1 VTSARPLRIVQVS
14 PYSWDVPGGVQVHV
28 RELAAQLRALGHT
41 VLILAPGSAREQR
54 DDTVI
59 VGRAIPVRG
68 NGSVARIAF
77 GPQVA
82 SAVGR
87 ALREFKPDVIHVHE
101 PLVPSV
107 SMHVVLSAN
116 APVVATFHSNVGRE
130 RTSSLWFKLA
140 VPMIRPVW
148 NKLAKRIA
156 VSEAARHSV
165 CSRMGDGDL
174 LIVPNGVDVSRFAAA
189 APAPLAPGRHLLFVG
204 RLEERKGFPI
214 AVSAFAE
221 LARLYPDLR
230 LLVIGDGTE
239 RTAVDQ
245 LNADARA
252 RVEMLGRVDDDR
264 LASYLKAADVYIGPA
279 LGGESF
285 GIVLAEAMAAGK
297 PIVASDID
305 GYRDVA
311 RDGLEALL
319 VAPGEVPPLVAAVR
333 EVLDDQRLARSL
345 GDGGARRAREFDWEV
360 VSQRVMGVYEE
371 VLGTQRAG
379 ISDKGAAS
387 AQRSATS
394 GKQAGRGKG

>member
-1 VTSARPLRIVQVS
+1 MTVARPLRIVQVS

-28 RELAAQLRALGHT
+28 RELAAHLRQLGHE
-41 VLILAPGSAREQR
+41 VHILAPGQQRGQR
-54 DDTVI
+54 DGAVI
-59 VGRAIPVRG
+59 VGRAVPVRG
-68 NGSVARIAF
+68 NGSVARISF

-87 ALREFKPDVIHVHE
+87 ALRDVAPDIIHVHE

-107 SMHVVLSAN
+107 SMHAVLQAN

-148 NKLAKRIA
+148 NRLARRIA

-165 CSRMGDGDL
+165 CSRMGDGNL
-174 LIVPNGVDVSRFAAA
+174 AIVPNGVDVGRFANA
-189 APAPLAPGRHLLFVG
+189 APAALPPGRHLLFVG

-214 AVSAFAE
+214 AVDAFAQ
-221 LARLYPDLR
+221 LARTYPDLR
-230 LLVIGDGTE
+230 LLVIGDGSE
-239 RTAVDQ
+239 RDAVDR
-245 LNADARA
+245 LDPNARS
-252 RVEMLGRVDDDR
+252 RVDMLGRVDDDR
-264 LASYLKAADVYIGPA
+264 LASYLRAADLYIGPA
-279 LGGESF
+279 TGGESF

-319 VAPGEVPPLVAAVR
+319 VPPGDASALVAAVR
-333 EVLDDQRLARSL
+333 EVLDDRRLAQSL
-345 GDGGARRAREFDWEV
+345 GEAGARRAHEFDWDS
-360 VSQRVMGVYEE
+360 VSQRVLRIYEE
-371 VLGTQRAG
+371 VLEARGPRPEARAG
-379 ISDKGAAS
+379 FS
-387 AQRSATS
+387 ARSRS
-394 GKQAGRGKG
+394 

>member
-1 VTSARPLRIVQVS
+1 
-14 PYSWDVPGGVQVHV
+14 
-28 RELAAQLRALGHT
+28 
-41 VLILAPGSAREQR
+41 
-54 DDTVI
+54 
-59 VGRAIPVRG
+59 
-68 NGSVARIAF
+68 VARIAF
-77 GPQVA
+77 GPQIA
-82 SAVGR
+82 GAVGR

-107 SMHVVLSAN
+107 SMHVVLRAN

-130 RTSSLWFKLA
+130 RTSSLWFQLA

-156 VSEAARHSV
+156 VSEAARQSV
-165 CSRMGDGDL
+165 CSRMGDGNL
-174 LIVPNGVDVSRFAAA
+174 RIVPNGVDVSRFAGAA
-189 APAPLAPGRHLLFVG
+189 AAAVPPGRHLLFVG
-204 RLEERKGFPI
+204 RLEERKGFPV
-214 AVSAFAE
+214 AVSAFAD

-230 LLVIGDGTE
+230 LLVIGDGAE
-239 RTAVDQ
+239 RTAVDR
-245 LNADARA
+245 LEPDVRA

-319 VAPGEVPPLVAAVR
+319 VSPGDAAALVAAVQ
-333 EVLDDQRLARSL
+333 EVLNDRRLAQAL
-345 GDGGARRAREFDWEV
+345 GEAGSRRAHEFDWDV
-360 VSQRVMGVYEE
+360 VSQRVLGIYEE
-371 VLGTQRAG
+371 VLEAGGQRPEAREHF
-379 ISDKGAAS
+379 A
-387 AQRSATS
+387 R
-394 GKQAGRGKG
+394 

>member
-1 VTSARPLRIVQVS
+1 MTGRAPLRIVQVS

-28 RELAAQLRALGHT
+28 RELAAHLRAHGHR
-41 VLILAPGSAREQR
+41 VLILAPGEARSDR

-82 SAVGR
+82 SVVGR
-87 ALREFKPDVIHVHE
+87 ALRDFRPDVIHVHE

-107 SMHVVLSAN
+107 SMHTVLRAN

-130 RTSSLWFKLA
+130 RTSSLWFRLA

-148 NKLAKRIA
+148 NRLARRLA
-156 VSEAARHSV
+156 VSEAARQSV
-165 CSRMGDGDL
+165 CSRMGEGDL
-174 LIVPNGVDVSRFAAA
+174 LIVPNGVDVSRFATARPAA
-189 APAPLAPGRHLLFVG
+189 LSPGRHLLFVG

-214 AVSAFAE
+214 AIDAFAQ
-221 LARLYPDLR
+221 LARVYRDLR
-230 LLVIGDGTE
+230 LLVVGDGTE
-239 RTAVDQ
+239 RTAVDR
-245 LNADARA
+245 LDPEART

-279 LGGESF
+279 TGGESF

-319 VAPGEVPPLVAAVR
+319 VPPGDASALVAAVR
-333 EVLDDQRLARSL
+333 EVLDDRRLAQSL
-345 GDGGARRAREFDWEV
+345 GAGGALRAREFDWDV
-360 VSQRVMGVYEE
+360 VSERILGVYDE
-371 VLGTQRAG
+371 VLART
-379 ISDKGAAS
+379 AS
-387 AQRSATS
+387 AAR
-394 GKQAGRGKG
+394 